1 MTGVMDCSVAIS
13 LRVTRPLGLFEDGY
27 FSDGDIKNIID
38 SLGKV
43 VDLNLYNIKKSSKEI
58 ILSIKK
64 DVFNKN
70 IQNLIIEIYK
80 KTPLTVITA

>member
-1 MTGVMDCSVAIS
+1 MTGVMDCSAAIS
-13 LRVTRPLGLFEDGY
+13 LKVTRPLSMFEDGY

-43 VDLNLYNIKKSSKEI
+43 IDLNLYDIKKNSKEI

-70 IQNLIIEIYK
+70 IQDLIIEIYK
-80 KTPLTVITA
+80 KHL

>member
-1 MTGVMDCSVAIS
+1 MVILVMEI
-13 LRVTRPLGLFEDGY
+13 
-27 FSDGDIKNIID
+27 NIID

-43 VDLNLYNIKKSSKEI
+43 IDLNLYDIKKNSKEI

-70 IQNLIIEIYK
+70 IHDLIIEIYK
-80 KTPLTVITA
+80 KHL

>member
-1 MTGVMDCSVAIS
+1 MVILVMEI
-13 LRVTRPLGLFEDGY
+13 
-27 FSDGDIKNIID
+27 NIID

-43 VDLNLYNIKKSSKEI
+43 IDLNLYDIKKNSKEI

-70 IQNLIIEIYK
+70 IQDLIIEIYK
-80 KTPLTVITA
+80 KHL

>member
-38 SLGKV
+38 SLGKI

-80 KTPLTVITA
+80 KHL

>member
-1 MTGVMDCSVAIS
+1 MTGVMDCSVALS
-13 LRVTRPLGLFEDGY
+13 LRITRPLSMFEDGY
-27 FSDGDIKNIID
+27 FSDGDIKNIIE

-43 VDLNLYNIKKSSKEI
+43 VDLDLYNIKKSSKEI

-70 IQNLIIEIYK
+70 IQDLIIEIYK
-80 KTPLTVITA
+80 KHL